1 MTSAN
6 DSWIWLDIRMIQS
19 AHDEQLAEHGGPG
32 GVRDAGLLASA
43 LARPKNRASYGAPTD
58 AADLAASYAFGIAR
72 NHPFVDGNKRTAF
85 VALEVFL
92 DLNGCE
98 LKATDEECILAML
111 DLASGQLGEDA
122 LAQWIRDRIQVR
134 VTRDA

>member
-6 DSWIWLDIRMIQS
+6 DPWIWLDIRMIRA

-32 GVRDAGLLASA
+32 GLRDEGLLSSA
-43 LARPKNRASYGAPTD
+43 LARPQNRVRYESSSD

-92 DLNGCE
+92 DLNGYE
-98 LKATDEECILAML
+98 LNASDEECIFAML
-111 DLASGQLGEDA
+111 DLAAGRLDEGM
-122 LAQWIRDRIQVR
+122 LAQWIRDRLEIR
-134 VTRDA
+134 AS